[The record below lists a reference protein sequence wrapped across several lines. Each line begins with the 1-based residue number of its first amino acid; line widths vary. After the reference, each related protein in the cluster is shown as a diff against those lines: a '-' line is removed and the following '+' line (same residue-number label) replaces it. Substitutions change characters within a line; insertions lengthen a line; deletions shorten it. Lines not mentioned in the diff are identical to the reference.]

1 MIVGLVILLA
11 FQLIGTLL
19 ERIFSLPIPGPV
31 LGMFLLLLA
40 LLCNDRLAQYVR
52 PIALTLISYLSVF
65 FVPAGVGIILH
76 LERIRQEWLA
86 IGMSLLLSTA
96 LAMAVT
102 ALTIKYTARWL
113 AKKQTASENQA

>member
-40 LLCNDRLAQYVR
+40 LLSNDRLAQYVR

-102 ALTIKYTARWL
+102 ALTIKYSARWL
-113 AKKQTASENQA
+113 AKKQGN